1 MKRFLATISFA
12 LIYQVAFAITIYLIL
27 GAGEFFGA
35 NNRYSE
41 MNNPENMTPLLNY
54 FGSCIV
60 GLGYYIGFKKFKDEE
75 SSFLSGAKFGLFVSV
90 FAEITNRI
98 FLEGFNDMFINNY
111 IAVLESLIWISHHII
126 LGVDTAFIFK
136 KIKE

>member
-1 MKRFLATISFA
+1 MKRLLATTSFA
-12 LIYQVAFAITIYLIL
+12 LIYQVAFAITIYVIL

-35 NNRYSE
+35 NNRYPE
-41 MNNPENMTPLLNY
+41 MNNPENMTPLINY
-54 FGSCIV
+54 FGSCIM
-60 GLGYYIGFKKFKDEE
+60 GIGYYLGFKKFKDKE
-75 SSFLSGAKFGLFVSV
+75 SSLMSGAKFGLFVSI

-111 IAVLESLIWISHHII
+111 IAALESLIWVSHHVIF
-126 LGVDTAFIFK
+126 GVATAFIFQ